1 MSCDPTAFLPS
12 EIANGERPHNAAN
25 SYGVRQ
31 MLSEARAWR
40 RSGRRA
46 VVGLLVAGLAVTSG
60 TLLRAQAQEAVIR
73 LLAELTDAVAPS
85 GFEGPVRDILRR
97 EWQGLLT
104 DIRADGIGNLYGT
117 LPGPAG
123 SPRVLLMAHMDEV
136 GFLVRYIDADGFVYF
151 NPVGGYLDQSVL
163 TQRMTILT
171 PKGPVTGYTGFKSGH
186 IVSPEEHSRLVLL
199 QDMFI
204 DVGVKNHAEA
214 EALGIRPGLPIS
226 YGTRFT
232 VLSGGNRYLAK
243 AFDDRVG
250 LAVAIEALRQ
260 LKALPH
266 PNTVEMA
273 ATVQEENGLRGAA
286 VVETTTHPD
295 IVINLE
301 IGIAGDFPL
310 LTTPKLSQEALGRG
324 PGLFVFDGSMIPNA
338 KYVTWIVGLA
348 QAHHIP
354 MQFESVTGYGE
365 DGAQLQKSGSGLAA
379 VNIGVPTRYGH
390 SQSGVIDRADFDNT
404 VKLVVQMIQG
414 LSADQIKAITSF

>member
-1 MSCDPTAFLPS
+1 MKGCNARRR
-12 EIANGERPHNAAN
+12 RPVWAA
-25 SYGVRQ
+25 GALVMAAVALAPAVR
-31 MLSEARAWR
+31 
-40 RSGRRA
+40 
-46 VVGLLVAGLAVTSG
+46 
-60 TLLRAQAQEAVIR
+60 LRAQPQDGVVR
-73 LLAELTDAVAPS
+73 LLAELTNAVAPS

-104 DIRADGIGNLYGT
+104 DVHTDGIGNLFGT

-123 SPRVLLMAHMDEV
+123 SPRVLVMAHMDEV
-136 GFLVRYIDADGFVYF
+136 GFLVRYIDRNGFVFF

-186 IVSPEEHSRLVLL
+186 IVSPEERNRLVRV

-204 DVGVKNHAEA
+204 DVGVKSRAEA
-214 EALGIRPGLPIS
+214 EALGIRPGLPIT

-232 VLSGGNRYLAK
+232 VLNGTNRYLAK

-250 LAVAIEALRQ
+250 LAVATEALRQ
-260 LKALPH
+260 LKTLPH
-266 PNTVEMA
+266 PNTVDMA
-273 ATVQEENGLRGAA
+273 ATVQEEVGLRGAA
-286 VVETTTHPD
+286 VVDASTHPD

-310 LTTPKLSQEALGRG
+310 LTSPKLSQEKLGDG
-324 PGLFVFDGSMIPNA
+324 PGLFVFDASMIPNNR
-338 KYVTWIVGLA
+338 YVDWIVALA

-354 MQFESVTGYGE
+354 FQFESVGGYGE
-365 DGAQLQKSGSGLAA
+365 DGAQLQKSGTGIPA
-379 VNIGVPTRYGH
+379 VNIGIPTRYGH
-390 SQSGVIDRADFDNT
+390 SQSSVIDRSDFDNT

-414 LSADQIKAITSF
+414 LSAGQIRAIRAF